1 MSPTL
6 QRVISELKQLSSEEQ
21 WTLLSYLVRQLQ
33 AKANLFKQQNLTH
46 QDPNKALDVDR
57 LLEET
62 SGSWG
67 NSTVEEIDAEM
78 TRQRVFSWGE

>member
-6 QRVISELKQLSSEEQ
+6 QRVIGELKQLSSDEQ
-21 WTLLSYLVRQLQ
+21 WTLLSYLVSQLQ
-33 AKANLFKQQNLTH
+33 AKANLFKQQNLIH
-46 QDPNKALDVDR
+46 QDPNEALDVDR